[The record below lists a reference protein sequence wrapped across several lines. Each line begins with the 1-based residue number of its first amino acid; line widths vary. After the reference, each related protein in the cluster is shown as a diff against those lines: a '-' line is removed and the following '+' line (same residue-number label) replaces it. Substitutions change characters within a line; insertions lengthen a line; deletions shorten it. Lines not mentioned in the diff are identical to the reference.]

1 MEEESKPVLEQVI
14 TSTDQPTAEEPKQES
29 QVVEIKS
36 EQTESKPT
44 EEGQNKLENTQQNQ
58 DFCK

>member
-14 TSTDQPTAEEPKQES
+14 TSTDQPTAEEPKTES

>member
-14 TSTDQPTAEEPKQES
+14 TSTDQPTAEEPKTES

-44 EEGQNKLENTQQNQ
+44 EEGQNKLENTQENQ
-58 DFCK
+58 DFSK